1 MLNGSLLDNYAVR
14 RLKERII
21 SQVAAQVIF
30 EEGVKYIEQEM
41 EIIDK
46 NKRIENPPRP
56 LSIRKRVK

>member
-1 MLNGSLLDNYAVR
+1 M
-14 RLKERII
+14 
-21 SQVAAQVIF
+21 AAQVIF

-56 LSIRKRVK
+56 LSLRKSVK